1 MHLQTLT
8 PLDAFD
14 VAYRMRDSD
23 LEEISLVAGVED
35 RKEVA
40 AQMQSAF
47 EDYHSDG
54 WVVLNKQGKRVA
66 IIGWS
71 RYPDKQT
78 RARVGFFATD
88 DFKTMKYSITKLI
101 RKNLPVWAHELNLVR
116 MDCQSLEDHTETHKW
131 LECLGYK
138 RGDILLNWANS
149 GRNFINFEKQF
160 NIM

>member
-1 MHLQTLT
+1 MIVQTAT
-8 PLDAFD
+8 PMDVFD
-14 VAYRMRDSD
+14 VAYRMREKD
-23 LEEISLVAGVED
+23 LEEISATMGSGD

-40 AQMQSAF
+40 SKMQLSL
-47 EDYHSDG
+47 EDYHTDG
-54 WVVLNKQGKRVA
+54 WVILNKEGKRVA
-66 IIGWS
+66 IIGWA